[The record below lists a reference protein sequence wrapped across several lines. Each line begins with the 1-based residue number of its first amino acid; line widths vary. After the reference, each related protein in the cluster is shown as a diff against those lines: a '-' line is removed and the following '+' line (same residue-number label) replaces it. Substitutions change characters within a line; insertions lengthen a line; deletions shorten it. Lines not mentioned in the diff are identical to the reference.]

1 MRNALVAI
9 AATLGVMSCGS
20 PSETAENAAA
30 ASRAARAGD
39 GLVVV
44 ELFQSQGCSSCP
56 PANRNVNAIAGRSD
70 ILALSFAV
78 TYWDKLGWK
87 DTFAKPEFTQRQRDY
102 AREVSSFDVA
112 TPQVMVN
119 GRYGLVGSRESLLDA
134 VVAKAGTLPAG
145 PEISRNGDSL
155 IVGEGRAAPPARILY
170 IVYDPRSIEVP
181 ISAGENTGR
190 TLPHRNIVRG
200 LYDLGEWTG
209 ASKQVELPAIEDSR
223 YRSAVLLQT
232 GEGGPLIAAHKL

>member
-1 MRNALVAI
+1 MRNAVVVLL
-9 AATLGVMSCGS
+9 ATLGMMSCGS
-20 PSETAENAAA
+20 SGETADD
-30 ASRAARAGD
+30 ASITRAARPGD
-39 GLVVV
+39 GLTVV

-56 PANRNVNAIAGRSD
+56 PANRNVNAIAGRSH

-87 DTFAKPEFTQRQRDY
+87 YTFAKPEFTQRQRDY
-102 AREVSSFDVA
+102 ARRVNGFDVA

-119 GRYGLVGSRESLLDA
+119 GRYGLVGSRESQLES
-134 VVAKAGTLPAG
+134 VIAKAGSLP
-145 PEISRNGDSL
+145 PSPKISRNGNNL
-155 IVGEGRAAPPARILY
+155 VIGAGRATQPARILY
-170 IVYDPRSIEVP
+170 VVYDPRSIEVP

-190 TLPHRNIVRG
+190 TLPHRNIVSG
-200 LYDLGEWTG
+200 LYDLGEWNG
-209 ASKQVELPAIEDSR
+209 ARRHVDLPALKDAS

>member
-1 MRNALVAI
+1 MRNAVVVLL
-9 AATLGVMSCGS
+9 ATLGMMSCGS
-20 PSETAENAAA
+20 SGETADD
-30 ASRAARAGD
+30 ASGTRAPRPGD
-39 GLVVV
+39 GLTVV

-56 PANRNVNAIAGRSD
+56 PANRNVNAMAGRSD

-102 AREVSSFDVA
+102 ARRVEGFDVA

-119 GRYGLVGSRESLLDA
+119 GRYGLVGSRESQLA
-134 VVAKAGTLPAG
+134 SVIAKAGSLPPG
-145 PEISRNGDSL
+145 PKISRNGNNL
-155 IVGEGRAAPPARILY
+155 VVGTGRATESARILY
-170 IVYDPRSIEVP
+170 VVYDPRSIEVP

-200 LYDLGEWTG
+200 LYDLGEWNG
-209 ASKQVELPAIEDSR
+209 ARRQVDLPAMKDAR

-232 GEGGPLIAAHKL
+232 GDGGPLIAARKL